1 MSNELTVVQ
10 PQQQAVEVWDEQKL
24 ALMHEQLAPDL
35 SPSEFALFVE
45 VCQAT
50 GLNPITREIYAIARG
65 SGPNRKVTYQTG
77 IDGYRKLAHSTGR
90 YHSSRIA
97 WCGEDGVWRDVWLS
111 DKPPLAA
118 KCIVGTTDGG
128 QFDGIAHWREFYAR
142 DNADRPTGMWAR
154 MPANQLAKCAEA
166 QALRR
171 AFPAAFK
178 GIYVEDEMHQADNP
192 PLQVEPRGRGAAREM
207 MRDGTMAAKAK
218 QAAQPEQWMVE
229 LREQVQAW
237 DKSMADLAPLF
248 GASPVT
254 VGAMRRWAESL
265 PEGEDPFAVAL
276 KWLREQMANEEPS
289 QDELPFE
296 D

>member
-50 GLNPITREIYAIARG
+50 GLNPFTREIYAIVRRNG
-65 SGPNRKVTYQTG
+65 QERKVTYQTG
-77 IDGYRKLAHSTGR
+77 IDGYRKLALASGR
-90 YHSSRIA
+90 YAGSRTY
-97 WCGEDGVWRDVWLS
+97 WCDASGRWTDVWLS
-111 DKPPLAA
+111 DEPPAAA
-118 KCIVGTTDGG
+118 KVIIQTPDGG
-128 QFDGIAHWREFYAR
+128 EFEHVALYREYVQR
-142 DNADRPTGMWAR
+142 NRSGEVTDMWKR
-154 MPANQLAKCAEA
+154 MAANQLAKCAEA
-166 QALRR
+166 GALRK
-171 AFPAAFK
+171 ACPAVFK
-178 GIYVEDEMHQADNP
+178 GIYVEDELHQADNP
-192 PLQVEPRGRGAAREM
+192 PPQVEPRGRGAAREM

-265 PEGEDPFAVAL
+265 PDGEDPFAVAL